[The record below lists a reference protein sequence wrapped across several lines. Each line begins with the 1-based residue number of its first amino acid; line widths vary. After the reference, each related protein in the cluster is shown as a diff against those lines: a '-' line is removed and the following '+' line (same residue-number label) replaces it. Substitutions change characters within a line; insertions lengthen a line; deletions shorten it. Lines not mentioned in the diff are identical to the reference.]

1 MDRKRM
7 VRSLAA
13 LGAGV
18 LLVAAAGC
26 AGGAE
31 PSSSDGSSAPTTTAT
46 LPPVLEVELK
56 TLISRE
62 DVETAT
68 GKTFGEPQLYDED
81 TNIHFTAE
89 DKSVVDVHMAEG
101 TREDFDAITT
111 AYGELTDAPNLGAN
125 RPGSC
130 SSTARDTCSPLPSAI
145 SLKEP
150 ISCPSAGSWPPAFW
164 KSCRKRRGW
173 NRLQGKSVAWQ
184 LSVGARHREAPL
196 PSCIL

>member
-62 DVETAT
+62 DVEAAT
-68 GKTFGEPQLYDED
+68 G
-81 TNIHFTAE
+81 
-89 DKSVVDVHMAEG
+89 
-101 TREDFDAITT
+101 
-111 AYGELTDAPNLGAN
+111 
-125 RPGSC
+125 
-130 SSTARDTCSPLPSAI
+130 
-145 SLKEP
+145 
-150 ISCPSAGSWPPAFW
+150 
-164 KSCRKRRGW
+164 
-173 NRLQGKSVAWQ
+173 
-184 LSVGARHREAPL
+184 
-196 PSCIL
+196 